1 VMVLLRY
8 AGDDAARATLSRCD
22 VDAKSYW
29 QWCCRVMLV
38 TVLQFKVV
46 LVVVRLCSPRAQ
58 SIEVL
63 SHREEVGYS
72 LRNQVVS
79 NFV

>member
-1 VMVLLRY
+1 
-8 AGDDAARATLSRCD
+8 
-22 VDAKSYW
+22 
-29 QWCCRVMLV
+29 V

>member
-1 VMVLLRY
+1 MLATMLSSHAGNGAAVVTWPRY
-8 AGDDAARATLSRCD
+8 D
-22 VDAKSYW
+22 VDVESCW
-29 QWCCRVMLV
+29 RHCCQVILV
-38 TVLQFKVV
+38 TALQLKVV

-72 LRNQVVS
+72 YWLIVE
-79 NFV
+79 

>member
-46 LVVVRLCSPRAQ
+46 LVCGKIVQPPS
-58 SIEVL
+58 SE
-63 SHREEVGYS
+63 Y
-72 LRNQVVS
+72 
-79 NFV
+79 